1 MIPRKKRRLILIVS
15 IALVILIILTAFLLV
30 YINTDMFKSNKTLFM
45 KYLGQNV
52 ENMEEMYKQV
62 GQKNDYENS
71 LEQNKYT
78 VNTQINVNNTENLGT
93 TEENTDNTINQL
105 KIVAE
110 GQVDKANQYNYQ
122 HMNLYNGEES
132 ILRLEYIQ
140 DSNTYGIR
148 FSDLFQQ
155 FLLVDN
161 NNLQD
166 LFSKLGYSNEEI
178 SNIPNQIDLDQLS
191 LSQLEISSEEKEEL
205 SNRYTEIIENSLN
218 DKNFSKAQ
226 NQTIEIDGKSVQVNA
241 YSVTLTKEQLNNLYL
256 DILEQLKSD
265 EIILGKLD
273 IIQAKIDQFNQLSQN
288 SDSNV
293 ENGTESLKDSFID
306 VIDET
311 ISQINQN
318 NIGQD
323 ETTITVYENMKKT
336 VRTSIKTPEY
346 EMNLDFLTSNG
357 ENFVQYSEDN
367 NSNNTTRT
375 ISLSKNDSDIELTIN
390 ILEGEEESNT
400 TIKQNKQ
407 VSGNIMTKNLS
418 ARYEDSDNRVEAYI
432 TQNYQTVSQFEN
444 QITLD
449 SENSIKLNDLE
460 DGQLQS
466 LMTTVQEGV
475 NGKIEELQNQIDIQQ
490 LQQVLVNAK
499 LLKESQDIEVTQT
512 TETERTRY
520 NSQFEILVGENLE
533 SDRILNAI
541 NASQNYIS
549 NLEVISNTELRIE
562 LNRNGNNP
570 QIFTTLQNFIE
581 EHDRENYNLDV
592 EYDEQTG
599 LVNNLL
605 LTINTEEEQ

>member
-15 IALVILIILTAFLLV
+15 IVLVILIMLTAFLLV

-52 ENMEEMYKQV
+52 ENMEEMYKQI

-93 TEENTDNTINQL
+93 TEENTDNIINQL
-105 KIVAE
+105 NIVIE
-110 GQVDKANQYNYQ
+110 GQVDIANQYNYQ

-132 ILRLEYIQ
+132 ILGLEYIQ

-166 LFSKLGYSNEEI
+166 LFNKLGYSDEET

-205 SNRYTEIIENSLN
+205 SNRYTEIIENNLN

-273 IIQAKIDQFNQLSQN
+273 TLQTTIQEINQLLQN
-288 SDSNV
+288 SDNTTNNT
-293 ENGTESLKDSFID
+293 ENLRDTFTSEID
-306 VIDET
+306 DMIT
-311 ISQINQN
+311 KINQS

-323 ETTITVYENMKKT
+323 ETTITIYENMKNT

-346 EMNLDFLTSNG
+346 EINLDFLTTNG
-357 ENFVQYSEDN
+357 ENFVQYSENN
-367 NSNNTTRT
+367 NSSNTTRT
-375 ISLSKNDSDIELTIN
+375 IALSKNDNDIELRIN
-390 ILEGEEESNT
+390 TLEGEEESNT
-400 TIKQNKQ
+400 TIRQNKQ
-407 VSGNIMTKNLS
+407 VSGNTMKKSLS

-432 TQNYQTVSQFEN
+432 TQNYQTVAQFEN
-444 QITLD
+444 QMSLD

-460 DGQLQS
+460 EGQLQS
-466 LMTTVQEGV
+466 LMTTVEQGL
-475 NGKIEELQNQIDIQQ
+475 NGKIEELQNQIDIQE

-499 LLKESQDIEVTQT
+499 LLEKSQEIEVTQT

-520 NSQFEILVGENLE
+520 NSQFEMLVGENLE

-562 LNRNGNNP
+562 LTRNGNNP
-570 QIFTTLQNFIE
+570 DVVTTLQNFIE
-581 EHDRENYNLDV
+581 EHGRENYNIGV

-599 LVNNLL
+599 LVSSLL
-605 LTINTEEEQ
+605 LTIYTEEEQ

>member
-15 IALVILIILTAFLLV
+15 IVLVILIMLTAFLLV

-93 TEENTDNTINQL
+93 TEENTDNIINQL
-105 KIVAE
+105 NIVIE
-110 GQVDKANQYNYQ
+110 GQVDIANQYNYQ

-132 ILRLEYIQ
+132 ILGLEYIQ

-166 LFSKLGYSNEEI
+166 LFNKLGYSDEET

-205 SNRYTEIIENSLN
+205 SNRYTEIIENNLN

-273 IIQAKIDQFNQLSQN
+273 TLQTTIQEINQLLQN
-288 SDSNV
+288 SDNTTNNT
-293 ENGTESLKDSFID
+293 ENLRDTFTSEID
-306 VIDET
+306 DMIT
-311 ISQINQN
+311 KINQS

-323 ETTITVYENMKKT
+323 ETTITIYENMKNT

-346 EMNLDFLTSNG
+346 EINLDFLTTNG
-357 ENFVQYSEDN
+357 ENFVQYSENN
-367 NSNNTTRT
+367 NSSNTTRT
-375 ISLSKNDSDIELTIN
+375 IALSKNDNDIELTIN
-390 ILEGEEESNT
+390 TLEGEEESNT
-400 TIKQNKQ
+400 TIRQNKQ
-407 VSGNIMTKNLS
+407 VSGNTMKKSLS

-432 TQNYQTVSQFEN
+432 TQNYQTVAQFEN
-444 QITLD
+444 QMSLD

-460 DGQLQS
+460 EEQLQS

-475 NGKIEELQNQIDIQQ
+475 NSKIQELQNQIDIQE

-499 LLKESQDIEVTQT
+499 LLEKSQEIEVTQT

-520 NSQFEILVGENLE
+520 NSQFEMLVGENLE

-562 LNRNGNNP
+562 LTRNGNNP
-570 QIFTTLQNFIE
+570 DVVTTLQNFIE
-581 EHDRENYNLDV
+581 EHGRENYNIGV

-599 LVNNLL
+599 LVSSLL
-605 LTINTEEEQ
+605 LTIYTEEEQ

>member
-1 MIPRKKRRLILIVS
+1 MIPRKKRRLILIIS
-15 IALVILIILTAFLLV
+15 IVLIILILLIGFALV

-45 KYLGQNV
+45 KYLGQNTQ
-52 ENMEEMYKQV
+52 NMNGVYTQINQES
-62 GQKNDYENS
+62 DYEKS
-71 LEQNKYT
+71 LEQSKYT

-93 TEENTDNTINQL
+93 TEENTDNIINQL

-132 ILRLEYIQ
+132 ILGLEYIQ

-166 LFSKLGYSNEEI
+166 LFVKLGYSNEEI

-323 ETTITVYENMKKT
+323 ETTITIYENMKNT

-346 EMNLDFLTSNG
+346 EINLDFLTSNG

-390 ILEGEEESNT
+390 ILEGEDESNT

-407 VSGNIMTKNLS
+407 VSGNTMKKNLYVI
-418 ARYEDSDNRVEAYI
+418 YEDSDNRVETHI
-432 TQNYQTVSQFEN
+432 TQNYQTVAQFEE
-444 QITLD
+444 QMTLD
-449 SENSIKLNDLE
+449 SENSIKLNDLNKE
-460 DGQLQS
+460 QLQS
-466 LMTTVQEGV
+466 LMTTVSEGV
-475 NGKIEELQNQIDIQQ
+475 NGEMTELQNKINMQEI
-490 LQQVLVNAK
+490 QQVLVNVG
-499 LLKESQDIEVTQT
+499 LLKENQDMQTVQT
-512 TETERTRY
+512 TETERSRY
-520 NSQFEILVGENLE
+520 NSQFEMLRGENLE
-533 SDRILNAI
+533 SERILNAI

-549 NLEVISNTELRIE
+549 NLEVISNTELRIV
-562 LNRNGNNP
+562 LNRNENNP
-570 QIFTTLQNFIE
+570 DVVTTLQTFID
-581 EHDRENYNLDV
+581 EHGRENYNLDV

-605 LTINTEEEQ
+605 LIINTEEEQ